1 MVVLRCSRVRLPG
14 EVGEGD
20 ADNGEAPHTEC
31 SEKGEFLPEP
41 RTSLEIVSGFKLK
54 PAGLQNSWSGGS
66 WDEQQS

>member
-1 MVVLRCSRVRLPG
+1 MEVLGCSRVKLAG

-31 SEKGEFLPEP
+31 SEEGERLPEP
-41 RTSLEIVSGFKLK
+41 RTSLETVSGFKLK
-54 PAGLQNSWSGGS
+54 PAGLQNSRSEGS